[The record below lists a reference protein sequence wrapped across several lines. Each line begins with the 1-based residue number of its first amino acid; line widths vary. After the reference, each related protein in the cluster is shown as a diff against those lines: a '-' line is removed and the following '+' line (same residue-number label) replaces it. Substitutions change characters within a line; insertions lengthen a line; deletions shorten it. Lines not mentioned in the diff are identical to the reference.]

1 MIKSCIKS
9 NKSISKVI
17 DYRVTATP
25 NLTLI
30 SNNKNTY
37 QAITITNKIWPFQQ
51 TQKKLFYVNF
61 KLERVVVWFMPVR
74 RRTNIAYRFV
84 PSLSIFMFYY
94 ILFRFSFM
102 EKVMENHD
110 NDNNV
115 QTNISTNLCNK
126 SKGWIKGWMKRKKM
140 LYRKWGINFPNH
152 KISNIKRN
160 CIWFGILCILFY
172 CIFLFIFNK
181 QQGLWDVVSRD
192 EIYLE
197 SKASVL

>member
-1 MIKSCIKS
+1 MSILNLNGWWFGSCQSVVAQILPIDLFHLYLFLCFITFYFVFHSWKKWWKIMIM
-9 NKSISKVI
+9 
-17 DYRVTATP
+17 
-25 NLTLI
+25 
-30 SNNKNTY
+30 
-37 QAITITNKIWPFQQ
+37 TITYKQISQQ
-51 TQKKLFYVNF
+51 TYV
-61 KLERVVVWFMPVR
+61 
-74 RRTNIAYRFV
+74 I
-84 PSLSIFMFYY
+84 
-94 ILFRFSFM
+94 
-102 EKVMENHD
+102 
-110 NDNNV
+110 
-115 QTNISTNLCNK
+115 CNK